1 MKNFQLRSNP
11 ELQSANPDYPGNT
24 FYKGRFHSDEPRYM
38 ANWKMLWKWL
48 LSPNPQRK
56 EKKKDTFKVEV
67 NESGD
72 FLETTKDQIVWLGH
86 ASFFIQ
92 LNGIRIITDPSFYN
106 VLVKKRKVKLPVPA
120 EKLINIDFILLS
132 HGHRDH
138 LDIKSLKKL
147 LAVNPDA
154 TILTAL
160 EINSLLPKKWRP
172 LVQEAGWYQIYN
184 NTKELKIT
192 FLPAQHWNRR
202 YLTDLDKQLWGS
214 FLIEHNKKRIFF
226 AGDTGMGK
234 HFDIIRRLLG
244 NIQYCLIPVGAYK
257 PDYIM
262 KGIHLNPNEAIMAYK
277 YLGGKYFIP
286 MHYGAYTLSDEP
298 VGEPI
303 RQIEKAGQEGKFSG
317 QFLPQV
323 VGNSLFI

>member
-11 ELQSANPDYPGNT
+11 ELQTINPEYPGNT
-24 FYKGRFHSDEPRYM
+24 FYKGRFHCDEPRYM
-38 ANWKMLWKWL
+38 AKWSQLWKWL

-56 EKKKDTFKVEV
+56 EKKKDDFKVEI

-72 FLETTKDQIVWLGH
+72 FLNTPKDQIVWLGH

-92 LNGIRIITDPSFYN
+92 VHGIRILTDPCYYN
-106 VLVKKRKVKLPVPA
+106 VAIKKRKVKLPVPV
-120 EKLINIDFILLS
+120 EKLDNIDFILLS
-132 HGHRDH
+132 HAHRDH
-138 LDIKSLKKL
+138 LDITTLKKV
-147 LAVNPDA
+147 LAVNPNVR
-154 TILTAL
+154 ILTAL
-160 EINSLLPKKWRP
+160 EISTLLPKKWRH
-172 LVQEAGWYQIYN
+172 LVEEAGWYQVYN
-184 NTKELKIT
+184 NTGDIKIT

-202 YLTDLDKQLWGS
+202 FLTDLDLQLWGS
-214 FLIEHNKKRIFF
+214 FLIEYKKKKIYF

-234 HFDIIRRLLG
+234 HFDIIRKLVG
-244 NIQYCLIPVGAYK
+244 NIEYCLIPVGAYK

-286 MHYGAYTLSDEP
+286 MHYGAYSLSDEP

-303 RQIEKAGQEGKFSG
+303 RLIEKAGQEGKFSG
-317 QFLPQV
+317 KFIPQK
-323 VGNSLFI
+323 VGESLFI